1 MSQIR
6 DELVDELLKGY
17 EKPEDIVG
25 ESGLLKQ
32 LTKAILERALEA
44 ELTHHLGY
52 PKNSPEG
59 KNTGN
64 SRNGKSAK
72 TLKTDQGELT
82 ITTPRDRNSGFSP
95 QIVKKGQR
103 RFTGFDDKI
112 LSMYARGMTTR
123 DIQAHLEDIY
133 GVEVSADLIS
143 TVTDQILEEVKEWQ
157 NRPLEALYPIVYFD
171 AVWLKV
177 RDEGQVMNKAAYLA
191 IGVGLDGLK
200 DVLGIWLEKN
210 EGAKF
215 WLKVITELQNRG
227 VRDILIACV
236 DGLKG
241 FPEALESVYPRTE
254 VQLCIVHMVR
264 NSLRFVSY
272 KHRKQLAAALKEIYR
287 ATTVEQA
294 EQALTELEKTWD
306 ERYPMVSKSWR
317 TNWSRITPFFAY
329 PEEIRRVIYTT
340 NAIES
345 LNNSLRKVTRNRNS
359 FPNDEAAIKLLYM
372 ALKNIAKKWTMP
384 LKGWPQAINQFSIR
398 FGDRLTI
405 SRN

>member
-1 MSQIR
+1 MGEIR
-6 DELVDELLKGY
+6 DDLIDELLKGY

-32 LTKAILERALEA
+32 LTKAILERALES
-44 ELTHHLGY
+44 ELTHQLGY
-52 PKNSPEG
+52 SKNSPEG
-59 KNTGN
+59 RNSGN
-64 SRNGKSAK
+64 SRNGKGSK
-72 TLKTDQGELT
+72 TLKTDHGELT
-82 ITTPRDRNSGFSP
+82 ISTPRDRNSEFDP
-95 QIVKKGQR
+95 QIIKKGQR

-123 DIQAHLEDIY
+123 DIRAHLQDIY
-133 GVEVSADLIS
+133 GVEVSADLVS
-143 TVTDQILEEVKEWQ
+143 TVTDSVMEEVKEWQ

-171 AVWLKV
+171 AVRMKV

-200 DVLGIWLEKN
+200 DVLGIWLEKT

-287 ATTVEQA
+287 APTVEQA
-294 EQALTELEKTWD
+294 EEALLKLEKDWD

-317 TNWSRITPFFAY
+317 NNWTRITPFFAY
-329 PEEIRRVIYTT
+329 PPEIRKVIYTT

-359 FPNDEAAIKLLYM
+359 FPNDDAAIKLLYM

-384 LKGWPQAINQFSIR
+384 LQGWPQAVNQFSIR
-398 FGDRLTI
+398 FGDRLPI
-405 SRN
+405 S